1 MTVTLKL
8 TRLPLLNDSIVI
20 KQSGGHFFIAAENSF
35 IIDKAG
41 MIKLIEELGKVGYLS
56 QKDLMLIVT
65 EVYPMPEIKKHWEE
79 KEIEDA
85 KNKEDSSDT
94 VVG

>member
-8 TRLPLLNDSIVI
+8 TRLPLLNNSIVI

-41 MIKLIEELGKVGYLS
+41 LLQLLVELGKIDFIEPY
-56 QKDLMLIVT
+56 DLENISD
-65 EVYPMPEIKKHWEE
+65 EINRYYG

-85 KNKEDSSDT
+85 KNKEDSSNTDI
-94 VVG
+94 G